1 MKPGTF
7 YAFAGLTAVAVVA
20 AGVAVS
26 NQSETTSLTAG
37 TDPAF
42 AKLAKDAG
50 KRVIVD
56 LGGADEK
63 LDDRL
68 YDLVDYLSPN
78 EHECGKLKA
87 TPEELIKMYPH
98 MRILLKKGADGSQLL
113 SKDGNIEVPA
123 FDFNNFPSLKLVDTT
138 SAGDTYTAGFAIGLM
153 EHGDEK

>member
-1 MKPGTF
+1 MEIPQE
-7 YAFAGLTAVAVVA
+7 VNVQV
-20 AGVAVS
+20 
-26 NQSETTSLTAG
+26 
-37 TDPAF
+37 

-87 TPEELIKMYPH
+87 TPEELIKMYPN

-123 FDFNNFPSLKLVDTT
+123 FDFNNFPSLKLIDTT